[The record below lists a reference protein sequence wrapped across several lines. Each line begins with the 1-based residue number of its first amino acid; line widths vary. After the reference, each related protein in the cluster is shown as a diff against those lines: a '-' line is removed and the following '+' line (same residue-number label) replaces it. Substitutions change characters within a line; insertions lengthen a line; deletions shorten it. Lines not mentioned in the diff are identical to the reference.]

1 MAEEK
6 ELAFWL
12 VKNGWAATAP
22 QGLRFVRSATA
33 GECTEE
39 MMDALSMKVL
49 LEKGL
54 EPFAIN
60 DLSRG
65 LPEAHEDEV
74 LELLSK
80 ALQDAEKMI
89 EYWHKHP
96 SDTNAKFFRMSMKNA
111 DWETELTQT
120 GE

>member
-12 VKNGWAATAP
+12 VKNGWATSAP
-22 QGLRFVRSATA
+22 QGLRFVRSAAA

-49 LEKGL
+49 FEKGL

-60 DLSRG
+60 DLSKG
-65 LPEAHEDEV
+65 LPEVQDDEI
-74 LELLSK
+74 LNILK
-80 ALQDAEKMI
+80 QALQDAEKMI
-89 EYWHKHP
+89 EYWHVHP
-96 SDTNAKFFRMSMKNA
+96 SDTNAKFFRMSLKDV
-111 DWETELTQT
+111 DWETEPI
-120 GE
+120 

>member
-22 QGLRFVRSATA
+22 QGLRFVHSVTA
-33 GECTEE
+33 GECSEE

-54 EPFAIN
+54 EPFVID
-60 DLSRG
+60 DLSKG
-65 LPEAHEDEV
+65 LPEVQSDEV
-74 LELLSK
+74 LALLSK
-80 ALQDAEKMI
+80 AL
-89 EYWHKHP
+89 
-96 SDTNAKFFRMSMKNA
+96 
-111 DWETELTQT
+111 
-120 GE
+120 